1 LQDRFKRKTAETLD
15 LRELAPPK
23 TPPDPRALK
32 RKVSSQI
39 LQLPGVSGIGVPKGR
54 LTVYLEADSDDIRE
68 RVREVLK
75 TVSPQ
80 ADVVFL
86 VTGKFSK
93 QDPD

>member
-1 LQDRFKRKTAETLD
+1 LV
-15 LRELAPPK
+15 PPK
-23 TPPDPRALK
+23 IPSDPRALK

-39 LQLPGVSGIGVPKGR
+39 LQLPGVSGIGVPKGQ
-54 LTVYLEADSDDIRE
+54 LTVYLEADSDDIRN

-75 TVSPQ
+75 TVSPE

>member
-1 LQDRFKRKTAETLD
+1 
-15 LRELAPPK
+15 LAPPK
-23 TPPDPRALK
+23 TPSDPRALK

-54 LTVYLEADSDDIRE
+54 LTVYLEVDSDDIKN

-75 TVSPQ
+75 TVSPET
-80 ADVVFL
+80 DVVFM

-93 QDPD
+93 QDPE

>member
-1 LQDRFKRKTAETLD
+1 
-15 LRELAPPK
+15 
-23 TPPDPRALK
+23 
-32 RKVSSQI
+32 
-39 LQLPGVSGIGVPKGR
+39 LQLPGVSGIGVPKGQ
-54 LTVYLEADSDDIRE
+54 LTVYLETDSDDLRN

-75 TVSPQ
+75 TVSPE

>member
-1 LQDRFKRKTAETLD
+1 
-15 LRELAPPK
+15 LAPPK
-23 TPPDPRALK
+23 TPSDPRALK

-54 LTVYLEADSDDIRE
+54 LTVYLEVDSDDIKN

-75 TVSPQ
+75 TVSPE
-80 ADVVFL
+80 ADVAFM

-93 QDPD
+93 EDSD

>member
-1 LQDRFKRKTAETLD
+1 
-15 LRELAPPK
+15 
-23 TPPDPRALK
+23 
-32 RKVSSQI
+32 VSAQI
-39 LQLPGVSGIGVPKGR
+39 LQLPGVSGIGVPKGQ
-54 LTVYLEADSDDIRE
+54 LTVYLEADSDDIRN

-75 TVSPQ
+75 TVSPE